1 MIRLKKSLGQ
11 NFLIDKNI
19 LKKITEKIN
28 IKNQNVFEIGAGSGN
43 LTEFLLSKNPRSL
56 MIIEKDRN
64 LYNDLLKK
72 FIHNDNIKIINDDI
86 LKFNLEKKIKP
97 NSIVFGNL
105 PYNIATKI
113 LTNLIKFKIWP
124 PKYKKLILMFQKEVA
139 ERIIS
144 NSGSSNYG
152 RLSILTGARL
162 QLIDSFVVSKNCF
175 YPKPKVESKVLFL
188 QPIKNDFIKFKNLE
202 KLEKITNLLFTN
214 RRKMINKVFK
224 KIFNNPVELMEKLN
238 IEPYY
243 RPEEIQKEIF
253 YKLVKN

>member
-72 FIHNDNIKIINDDI
+72 FIHHDNIKIINDDI